1 VPAMKVF
8 LFTLVILTQF
18 YLQWGWGAEKPP
30 KLVRLKPEEFAGYY
44 PVYTVITNRNIK
56 LPHGQKRIFSPQRTR
71 QFLLSEWFDTTTK
84 YGTGKGDVVIFE
96 NNDPKWHLQAPDDFK
111 HFSAEWVTEDVI
123 KIEVWPGRI
132 IQLIELINVET
143 GEVLYRS
150 ATDFFAE
157 IQPPEK

>member
-1 VPAMKVF
+1 MTAQQCSNQVYPKPLSDFGRRVNGIGGNVLPAMKVF
-8 LFTLVILTQF
+8 LFTSVILTQF
-18 YLQWGWGAEKPP
+18 YLQWGWGAEKPV
-30 KLVRLKPEEFAGYY
+30 KLVRRKPEEFAAY
-44 PVYTVITNRNIK
+44 
-56 LPHGQKRIFSPQRTR
+56 
-71 QFLLSEWFDTTTK
+71 FDTTTK

-96 NNDPKWHLQAPDDFK
+96 NNDPKWRLQAPDDFK